1 MAKLSEIIRLGEVTA
16 DDLFIITDDETGKT
30 RTVKWEDIE
39 KSIAIENVNGVIST
53 YAIDCGVYAGDAEPQ
68 DPTSF
73 VLSGGAIDQGV
84 YAE

>member
-39 KSIAIENVNGVIST
+39 KSIAIENVSGVIST
-53 YAIDCGVYAGDAEPQ
+53 YGIDCGVYAGGVCKG
-68 DPTSF
+68 TRSLS
-73 VLSGGAIDQGV
+73 VLSSGH
-84 YAE
+84 